1 MTNGPMKAQWR
12 LAAASLVCASCA
24 ALPALAQVNYTVNVT
39 SELNGLDIKI
49 EPVSNAGLLVVNLTN
64 GTNGKVKCTVAFQA
78 DPQVPSRSFVFV
90 EPGQRS
96 SATLRATQR
105 WYEVD
110 VDVNCKPDGG

>member
-1 MTNGPMKAQWR
+1 MSTRSKKVRKR
-12 LAAASLVCASCA
+12 LTAATLLCLAGAT
-24 ALPALAQVNYTVNVT
+24 LPALAQVNYTVNVT

-64 GTNGKVKCTVAFQA
+64 GTDGKVKCIVEFQA

-90 EPGQRS
+90 EAGQRS

-105 WYEVD
+105 WFEVD
-110 VDVNCKPDGG
+110 VNVSCKPDGG

>member
-1 MTNGPMKAQWR
+1 MTHGSMKARWR
-12 LAAASLVCASCA
+12 LAAVSFACAFCA
-24 ALPALAQVNYTVNVT
+24 AQAALAQVNYTVNVT

-64 GTNGKVKCTVAFQA
+64 GADTKVKCVVAFQA

>member
-1 MTNGPMKAQWR
+1 MLFVAC
-12 LAAASLVCASCA
+12 SS
-24 ALPALAQVNYTVNVT
+24 LPALAQVNYTVNVT

-64 GTNGKVKCTVAFQA
+64 GTDGKVKCIVSFQA
-78 DPQVPSRSFVFV
+78 DPQVPNRSFVFI
-90 EPGQRS
+90 EPGKRS

-110 VDVNCKPDGG
+110 VDVNCKPDG

>member
-1 MTNGPMKAQWR
+1 MIMRSMRMWR
-12 LAAASLVCASCA
+12 RLPTAAVLCVACA

-64 GTNGKVKCTVAFQA
+64 GTDGKVKCIVAFQA
-78 DPQVPSRSFVFV
+78 DPQVPNRSFVFI
-90 EPGQRS
+90 EPGKRS